1 MTLTPQ
7 ERAAF
12 DSQGDSRFVDPDITT
27 VVNAMFNAGHEEAER
42 LGIKTSGD
50 DRMAKVEANIIL
62 WLRNS

>member
-7 ERAAF
+7 ERAAM
-12 DSQGDSRFVDPDITT
+12 DTWDDNENVKDVVD
-27 VVNAMFNAGHEEAER
+27 AMFDAGHKKIER

-50 DRMAKVEANIIL
+50 DRMAKIEANIIL